1 MSERILTYRQAV
13 AEAMAEEMAR
23 DERVFLMGE
32 DVGKHGGAFAAS
44 KGLFDEFGPGRVKDA
59 HHQRIDYCWRGCG
72 AADGHATD
80 REIM

>member
-44 KGLFDEFGPGRVKDA
+44 KGLFDEFGPGRVKDTP
-59 HHQRIDYCWRGCG
+59 ISESIIVG
-72 AADGHATD
+72 AGLVPH
-80 REIM
+80 